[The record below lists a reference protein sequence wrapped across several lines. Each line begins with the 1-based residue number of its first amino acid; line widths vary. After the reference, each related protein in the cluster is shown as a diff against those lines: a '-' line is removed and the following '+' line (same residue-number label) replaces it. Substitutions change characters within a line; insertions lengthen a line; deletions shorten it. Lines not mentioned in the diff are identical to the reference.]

1 MLYKVNHSFT
11 ETELETLVNLAIQ
24 QEQTLT
30 AEQVYAVIPCVEE
43 DVDQFLVV
51 KDALRGRGV
60 MVTDDQNEIIVADS
74 EEDFV
79 PADDEESWLATSA
92 LEELLVSA
100 PITHRFHNQTSDA
113 LDLYFQEMRQQ
124 SLLTATEE
132 IQLAKAIEA
141 GRVAAN
147 SLQKVRHPH
156 AVPSAVQDA
165 LVMAE
170 AARSRLALSN
180 TRLVIS
186 IAKKYQGRGLPLLD
200 LIQEGNIGLLK
211 AVDKYDYRLGNR
223 FSTYATWWIRQAV
236 ARAVLNYGR
245 MIRLPAHLSQE
256 LNQLYRVAQD
266 LEQREGRA
274 PLPEEIAEQTAIPL
288 SRVEWLLS
296 ASQRPINLEQ
306 TFGEE
311 GETEVGE
318 LVQDKNTPAP
328 SEVVAESMLVEHV
341 EGILAQLPQREAEI
355 LRLRFGLQGYEPHT
369 LKEIGA
375 MFNLSR
381 ERIRQLEKLILS
393 KLRVPE
399 IAGHLQPFL
408 Y

>member
-1 MLYKVNHSFT
+1 MVMSFVAN
-11 ETELETLVNLAIQ
+11 ERFNVEQLQAIQ
-24 QEQTLT
+24 QGRGLPVEQK
-30 AEQVYAVIPCVEE
+30 ES
-43 DVDQFLVV
+43 QFLSGEADEVLNPSTEPEMAEW
-51 KDALRGRGV
+51 DGDEPEDDGESLLGDESATEEWLNLSPLDDLLAL
-60 MVTDDQNEIIVADS
+60 
-74 EEDFV
+74 
-79 PADDEESWLATSA
+79 
-92 LEELLVSA
+92 A
-100 PITHRFHNQTSDA
+100 PVTHRFDGQNQDA

-124 SLLTATEE
+124 TLLTADEE

-141 GRVAAN
+141 GRAAAF
-147 SLQKVRHPH
+147 SLKKARFPTHIPAPVHE
-156 AVPSAVQDA
+156 AMT
-165 LVMAE
+165 MAE

-266 LEQREGRA
+266 LEQEEGHT
-274 PLPEEIAEQTAIPL
+274 PTPEEISDRSGMPL
-288 SRVEWLLS
+288 ARVEWLLS
-296 ASQRPINLEQ
+296 ASQRPVNLEQ

-311 GETEVGE
+311 GDTEIGE
-318 LVQDKNTPAP
+318 LVQDHTSP
-328 SEVVAESMLVEHV
+328 SPGEMVAESMLVEQV
-341 EGILAQLPQREAEI
+341 EGILSQLPQREAEI

-393 KLRVPE
+393 KLRVPD
-399 IAGHLQPFL
+399 IAGHLQPYL

>member
-1 MLYKVNHSFT
+1 MLPEVNDLFT
-11 ETELETLVNLAIQ
+11 LEQLETLINQAIPEGQ
-24 QEQTLT
+24 MVTPI
-30 AEQVYAVIPCVEE
+30 QVYEVIPAAE
-43 DVDQFLVV
+43 DDLELFLVV
-51 KDALRGRGV
+51 KDALLGRGV
-60 MVTDDQNEIIVADS
+60 SVQEES
-74 EEDFV
+74 EG
-79 PADDEESWLATSA
+79 PIAAGDDEEWLVSAA
-92 LEELLVSA
+92 LEELLASA
-100 PITHRFHNQTSDA
+100 PITHRFNGQNHDA

-124 SLLTATEE
+124 TLLTATEE
-132 IQLAKAIEA
+132 VQLAKAIEA
-141 GRVAAN
+141 GRAAAKN
-147 SLQKVRHPH
+147 LSHTERHDYVTSSIH
-156 AVPSAVQDA
+156 EA
-165 LVMAE
+165 LFMAE

-211 AVDKYDYRLGNR
+211 AVDKYDYRMGNR

-266 LEQREGRA
+266 LEQEGAHA
-274 PLPEEIAEQTAIPL
+274 PSPEEIAERVEIPL
-288 SRVEWLLS
+288 ARVEWLMT

-306 TFGEE
+306 TLGEE
-311 GETEVGE
+311 GDTEIGE
-318 LVQDKNTPAP
+318 LVQDQNSP
-328 SEVVAESMLVEHV
+328 SPSDTVAESMLVEQV

-355 LRLRFGLQGYEPHT
+355 LRLRFGLEGYEPHT

-399 IAGHLQPFL
+399 IAGHLQPYL

>member
-1 MLYKVNHSFT
+1 MSDEVNVLFT
-11 ETELETLVNLAIQ
+11 EDQLQALVNQAIQ
-24 QEQTLT
+24 QGRTLT
-30 AEQVYAVIPCVEE
+30 PEQVYEVIPKAEDDTDMYLKVTNALKGWEITVTEDENDLVE
-43 DVDQFLVV
+43 
-51 KDALRGRGV
+51 
-60 MVTDDQNEIIVADS
+60 
-74 EEDFV
+74 
-79 PADDEESWLATSA
+79 DDETDEDLLASSS
-92 LEELLVSA
+92 LEDLLSTT
-100 PITHRFHNQTSDA
+100 PITHRFNGQNQDA

-124 SLLTATEE
+124 SLLTAEEE

-141 GRVAAN
+141 GRAAAQ
-147 SLQKVRHPH
+147 SLHRFRQSNNLPMTM
-156 AVPSAVQDA
+156 QET
-165 LVMAE
+165 LLMAE

-256 LNQLYRVAQD
+256 LNQLYRASQD
-266 LEQREGRA
+266 LEQEGGRS
-274 PLPEEIAEQTAIPL
+274 PLPEEIAERAEMPVA
-288 SRVEWLLS
+288 RVEWLLS

-306 TFGEE
+306 TLGEE
-311 GETEVGE
+311 GDTEIGE
-318 LVQDKNTPAP
+318 LVQDQNSP
-328 SEVVAESMLVEHV
+328 SPGDMVAESMLVEQV

-399 IAGHLQPFL
+399 IAGHLKPYL

>member
-1 MLYKVNHSFT
+1 
-11 ETELETLVNLAIQ
+11 
-24 QEQTLT
+24 
-30 AEQVYAVIPCVEE
+30 
-43 DVDQFLVV
+43 
-51 KDALRGRGV
+51 
-60 MVTDDQNEIIVADS
+60 
-74 EEDFV
+74 
-79 PADDEESWLATSA
+79 
-92 LEELLVSA
+92 
-100 PITHRFHNQTSDA
+100 
-113 LDLYFQEMRQQ
+113 MRQQ
-124 SLLTATEE
+124 SLLTADEE
-132 IQLAKAIEA
+132 VQLAKAIEA
-141 GRVAAN
+141 GRAAAQ
-147 SLQKVRHPH
+147 SLNRLQASRHLP
-156 AVPSAVQDA
+156 VTLQET
-165 LVMAE
+165 LLMAE

-256 LNQLYRVAQD
+256 LNQLYRASQD
-266 LEQREGRA
+266 LEQEGGRS
-274 PLPEEIAEQTAIPL
+274 PLPEEIAERAEMPL

-306 TFGEE
+306 TLGEE
-311 GETEVGE
+311 GDTEIGE
-318 LVQDKNTPAP
+318 LVQDQNSP
-328 SEVVAESMLVEHV
+328 SPGDTVAESMLIEQV

-399 IAGHLQPFL
+399 IAGHLQPYL

>member
-1 MLYKVNHSFT
+1 MLPEVNDLFT
-11 ETELETLVNLAIQ
+11 LEQLETLINQAIQ
-24 QEQTLT
+24 EGQMVTPIQIHE
-30 AEQVYAVIPCVEE
+30 VIPATE
-43 DVDQFLVV
+43 DDLELFLVV
-51 KDALRGRGV
+51 KDALLGRGV
-60 MVTDDQNEIIVADS
+60 SVQEESEGPIIDG
-74 EEDFV
+74 
-79 PADDEESWLATSA
+79 DDEEWLVSAA
-92 LEELLVSA
+92 LEELLASA
-100 PITHRFHNQTSDA
+100 PITHRFNGQNHDA

-124 SLLTATEE
+124 TLLTAMEE
-132 IQLAKAIEA
+132 VQLAKAIEA
-141 GRVAAN
+141 GRAAAKNLSHTERHDRVA
-147 SLQKVRHPH
+147 SSTHE
-156 AVPSAVQDA
+156 A
-165 LVMAE
+165 LLMAE

-211 AVDKYDYRLGNR
+211 AVDKYDYRMGNR

-266 LEQREGRA
+266 LEQEGAHA
-274 PLPEEIAEQTAIPL
+274 PSPEEIAERVEMPL
-288 SRVEWLLS
+288 ARVEWLMT

-306 TFGEE
+306 TLGEE
-311 GETEVGE
+311 GDTEIGE
-318 LVQDKNTPAP
+318 LVQDQNSP
-328 SEVVAESMLVEHV
+328 SPSDTVAESMLVEQV

-355 LRLRFGLQGYEPHT
+355 LRLRFGLEGYEPHT

-399 IAGHLQPFL
+399 IAGHLQPYL

>member
-1 MLYKVNHSFT
+1 MSGEHRILLNEEQWRPLIALSLAQGHKLTTEQLY
-11 ETELETLVNLAIQ
+11 EWLPEAEDDPALLLVARQQLAGQ
-24 QEQTLT
+24 Q
-30 AEQVYAVIPCVEE
+30 IMVE
-43 DVDQFLVV
+43 
-51 KDALRGRGV
+51 
-60 MVTDDQNEIIVADS
+60 
-74 EEDFV
+74 
-79 PADDEESWLATSA
+79 DEEGDEADTWLSDDIEVETWQAA
-92 LEELLVSA
+92 ADLEHLLQAA
-100 PITHRFHNQTSDA
+100 PLTHRFNGPTQDV

-124 SLLTATEE
+124 TLLTATEE
-132 IQLAKAIEA
+132 VQLAKAIEA
-141 GRVAAN
+141 GHAAAN
-147 SLQKVRHPH
+147 HITQLGRQHDLP
-156 AVPSAVQDA
+156 AAAQEA
-165 LVMAE
+165 LAMAE

-211 AVDKYDYRLGNR
+211 AVDKFDYRMGNR

-256 LNQLYRVAQD
+256 LNLLYRVAQD
-266 LEQREGRA
+266 LEQEGSRS
-274 PLPEEIAEQTAIPL
+274 PSPEEIAARADMPL
-288 SRVEWLLS
+288 ARVEWLIN

-306 TFGEE
+306 PLGEE
-311 GETEVGE
+311 GDTEIGE
-318 LVQDKNTPAP
+318 LVPDQNSPSP
-328 SEVVAESMLVEHV
+328 SEAVADSMLVEQV
-341 EGILAQLPQREAEI
+341 EILLDRLPQREAEI

-399 IAGHLQPFL
+399 IAGHLQPYL

>member
-1 MLYKVNHSFT
+1 MSHEVNVLFT
-11 ETELETLVNLAIQ
+11 EDQLQALVNQAIQ
-24 QEQTLT
+24 QGQTLT
-30 AEQVYAVIPCVEE
+30 PEQVYEVFPEAEE
-43 DVDQFLVV
+43 DTEVYLTVKSAMKGWEIAVGEDEDTLVQ
-51 KDALRGRGV
+51 D
-60 MVTDDQNEIIVADS
+60 DS
-74 EEDFV
+74 EDEDLI
-79 PADDEESWLATSA
+79 ASSS
-92 LEELLVSA
+92 LEDLLNTT
-100 PITHRFHNQTSDA
+100 PITHRFNGQNQDA

-124 SLLTATEE
+124 SLLTADEE
-132 IQLAKAIEA
+132 VQLAKAIEA
-141 GRVAAN
+141 GRAAAQ
-147 SLQKVRHPH
+147 SLNRLHASRHLP
-156 AVPSAVQDA
+156 ATLQET
-165 LVMAE
+165 LLMAE

-256 LNQLYRVAQD
+256 LNQLYRASQD
-266 LEQREGRA
+266 LEQEGGRS
-274 PLPEEIAEQTAIPL
+274 PLPEEIAERAEMPL

-306 TFGEE
+306 TLGEE
-311 GETEVGE
+311 GDTEIGE
-318 LVQDKNTPAP
+318 LVQDQNSP
-328 SEVVAESMLVEHV
+328 SPGDTVAESMLIEQV

-399 IAGHLQPFL
+399 IAGHLQPYL

>member
-1 MLYKVNHSFT
+1 MSHEVNILFR
-11 ETELETLVNLAIQ
+11 EEQLQNLVNQAIQ
-24 QEQTLT
+24 QGRMLTPEQIYEAIPE
-30 AEQVYAVIPCVEE
+30 AEDDAEMY
-43 DVDQFLVV
+43 LSV
-51 KDALRGRGV
+51 KDAIKGWEIT
-60 MVTDDQNEIIVADS
+60 VT
-74 EEDFV
+74 EEVDASV
-79 PADDEESWLATSA
+79 PDDEMDEDLFVSSA
-92 LEELLVSA
+92 LEDLLSTT
-100 PITHRFHNQTSDA
+100 PITHRFNGQNQDA

-124 SLLTATEE
+124 SLLTADEE

-141 GRVAAN
+141 GRAAAQ
-147 SLQKVRHPH
+147 SLHRFRQSYNL
-156 AVPSAVQDA
+156 PSTTQET
-165 LVMAE
+165 LLMAE

-256 LNQLYRVAQD
+256 LNQLYRASQD
-266 LEQREGRA
+266 LEQEGGRS
-274 PLPEEIAEQTAIPL
+274 PLPEEIAERTELPL

-306 TFGEE
+306 TLGEE
-311 GETEVGE
+311 GDTEIGE
-318 LVQDKNTPAP
+318 LVQDQNSP
-328 SEVVAESMLVEHV
+328 SPGDMVADSMLIEQV

-399 IAGHLQPFL
+399 IAGHLKPYL

>member
-1 MLYKVNHSFT
+1 MVMGFAGNERFIEDQLQAIPQGRVLSLEPVNNQISDQ
-11 ETELETLVNLAIQ
+11 ETDDLLPGTDVAVLAIQ
-24 QEQTLT
+24 
-30 AEQVYAVIPCVEE
+30 
-43 DVDQFLVV
+43 
-51 KDALRGRGV
+51 
-60 MVTDDQNEIIVADS
+60 
-74 EEDFV
+74 
-79 PADDEESWLATSA
+79 DDEGEMI
-92 LEELLVSA
+92 LEEGAGDEWLNLTPLDELLALV
-100 PITHRFHNQTSDA
+100 PVTHRFDGQNQDA

-124 SLLTATEE
+124 TLLTADEE
-132 IQLAKAIEA
+132 VQLAKAIEA
-141 GRVAAN
+141 GRAAAY
-147 SLQKVRHPH
+147 SLQKARFPTR
-156 AVPSAVQDA
+156 VPSPIQEAMS
-165 LVMAE
+165 MAE

-186 IAKKYQGRGLPLLD
+186 IAKKYQGRGLALLD

-211 AVDKYDYRLGNR
+211 AVDKYDYRMGNR

-266 LEQREGRA
+266 LEQEGGHA
-274 PLPEEIAEQTAIPL
+274 PTAEEIAERSGMPL
-288 SRVEWLLS
+288 ARVEWLMS
-296 ASQRPINLEQ
+296 ASQRPVNLEQ

-311 GETEVGE
+311 GDTEIGE
-318 LVQDKNTPAP
+318 LVPDQTSP
-328 SEVVAESMLVEHV
+328 SPVETVAESMLVEQV

-393 KLRVPE
+393 KLRVPD
-399 IAGHLQPFL
+399 IAGHLQPYL

>member
-1 MLYKVNHSFT
+1 MGFAGNERFI
-11 ETELETLVNLAIQ
+11 EDQLEAIPQ
-24 QEQTLT
+24 GRVLSLEQKNNQISEQE
-30 AEQVYAVIPCVEE
+30 
-43 DVDQFLVV
+43 
-51 KDALRGRGV
+51 
-60 MVTDDQNEIIVADS
+60 TDDLLPGMEDGALAEWDEATQEDEGAIVL
-74 EEDFV
+74 
-79 PADDEESWLATSA
+79 DEEASDEWHNLTP
-92 LEELLVSA
+92 LDELLALV
-100 PITHRFHNQTSDA
+100 PVTHRFDGQNQDA

-124 SLLTATEE
+124 TLLTADEE
-132 IQLAKAIEA
+132 VQLAKAIEA
-141 GRVAAN
+141 GRAAAY
-147 SLQKVRHPH
+147 SIQKARFPTHLPPTIQE
-156 AVPSAVQDA
+156 AMS
-165 LVMAE
+165 MAE

-211 AVDKYDYRLGNR
+211 AVDKYDYRMGNR

-266 LEQREGRA
+266 LEQEGGHA
-274 PLPEEIAEQTAIPL
+274 PTAEEIAERSGMLLA
-288 SRVEWLLS
+288 RVEWLMS
-296 ASQRPINLEQ
+296 ASQRPVNLEQ

-311 GETEVGE
+311 GDTEIGE
-318 LVQDKNTPAP
+318 LVQDQTSP
-328 SEVVAESMLVEHV
+328 SPVETVAESMLVEQV

-393 KLRVPE
+393 KLRVPD
-399 IAGHLQPFL
+399 IAGHLQPYL